1 MLALFAATAVSL
13 ACIGIYGTL
22 SYLGRLR
29 QREVGV
35 RLALG
40 AMRNQIVARFL
51 AQGLRV
57 TALGCIAGVALG
69 LTLSHFLAGMLYGV
83 TALDPITYASVVALI
98 LFVAALASLVPA
110 IRAASINPVQVLRD
124 E

>member
-1 MLALFAATAVSL
+1 LTLFAVTAVSL

-40 AMRNQIVARFL
+40 STRSQIAMRFL
-51 AQGLRV
+51 TQGLRV
-57 TALGCIAGVALG
+57 ALIGCIAGLALG
-69 LTLSHFLAGMLYGV
+69 LGLTHFLTGMLYGV
-83 TALDPITYASVVALI
+83 TALDPATYCGVTLVI
-98 LFVAALASLVPA
+98 LLVAALASLLPA
-110 IRAASINPVQVLRD
+110 VRVARVDPMRILR
-124 E
+124 EE